1 MSVIIVL
8 ILRALFAL
16 SLFAFLGW
24 VIYVLWKDQ
33 QKAIKTSLEYK
44 IPSITLKV
52 NKTDLEHSFSQPEFF
67 IGRDAQ
73 TDMHIPDDTL
83 SAVHARVFYK
93 NSHWMI
99 EDLQSTNGTFIND
112 ERLSTPSVLVDGDQI
127 TCGEISILV
136 AFGNT

>member
-52 NKTDLEHSFSQPEFF
+52 KKTDLEHTFNQPELF

-73 TDMHIPDDTL
+73 ADMHIPDDTL

-93 NSHWMI
+93 NNHWMI

-112 ERLSTPSVLVDGDQI
+112 ERLSTPSVLVDGDLI
-127 TCGEISILV
+127 ACGEISILIRL
-136 AFGNT
+136 GNT